1 MPNDLSPKFTPTLL
15 RDRTGQDAS
24 NADMTPPVR
33 SEVPDWREDLTASM
47 RANCIAPSDDVIQ
60 RCFDLY
66 VDELHAPILELED
79 ELVDLSA
86 EVSDGFAALESLLP
100 QEMRQ
105 ALSRRAAELAYDGE
119 ENPEW

>member
-1 MPNDLSPKFTPTLL
+1 MLDETELEVTRLATSAKNELKTAIEPKGG
-15 RDRTGQDAS
+15 GQ
-24 NADMTPPVR
+24 
-33 SEVPDWREDLTASM
+33 DWREDLTASM